1 MHSHGTVNHSKNAK
15 HMQQT
20 WLTGTCV
27 TSLCYGNHFVARVS
41 EAKSIKKRLT
51 MLDPVHWNGSKA
63 ELSSLAKEGSYPG
76 TGPRWT
82 VQDLEVFLV

>member
-1 MHSHGTVNHSKNAK
+1 
-15 HMQQT
+15 
-20 WLTGTCV
+20 
-27 TSLCYGNHFVARVS
+27 
-41 EAKSIKKRLT
+41 

-82 VQDLEVFLV
+82 DQDLEVFMVLSNLTLAVKGL